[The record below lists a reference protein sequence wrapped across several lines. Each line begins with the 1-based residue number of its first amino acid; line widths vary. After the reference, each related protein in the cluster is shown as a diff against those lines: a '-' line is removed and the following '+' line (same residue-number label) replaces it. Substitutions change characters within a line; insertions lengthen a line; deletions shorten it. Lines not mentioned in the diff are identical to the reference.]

1 MKLGKIYSLLVAKAE
16 RKGRTKEEV
25 NALIFSLMG
34 YDEASLEKA
43 LSDDISYGEFFRN
56 APSFDPGWVNVKGS
70 ICSVRIENIEDE
82 LMRKVRVLDK
92 LVDDLAKGKPLG
104 KTFLSVLP
112 IRPSEL

>member
-43 LSDDISYGEFFRN
+43 SLMISHTV
-56 APSFDPGWVNVKGS
+56 SFSGMLLRSTPDGS
-70 ICSVRIENIEDE
+70 
-82 LMRKVRVLDK
+82 M
-92 LVDDLAKGKPLG
+92 
-104 KTFLSVLP
+104 
-112 IRPSEL
+112 